1 MHASRVFAGQY
12 KEANLHFPPEVL
24 IQSEAFLN
32 VAKHKD
38 VVLNGSYTL

>member
-12 KEANLHFPPEVL
+12 KEVNLHFPPEVL

>member
-1 MHASRVFAGQY
+1 MHVSHVFAGQY
-12 KEANLHFPPEVL
+12 KWANIHFPPEVL